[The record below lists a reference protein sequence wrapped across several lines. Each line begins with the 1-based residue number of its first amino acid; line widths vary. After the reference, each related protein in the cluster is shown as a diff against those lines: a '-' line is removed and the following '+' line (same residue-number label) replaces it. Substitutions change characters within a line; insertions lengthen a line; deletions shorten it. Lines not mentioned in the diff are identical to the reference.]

1 MRRDDTA
8 GAERTA
14 SEPGATRHDLVLAA
28 IPLVLLAGAFGGV
41 IADVSVQTGIALGST
56 GAAAVLGY
64 ALFGDP
70 PVGRGGSGRS
80 AS

>member
-1 MRRDDTA
+1 MQRDDTT
-8 GAERTA
+8 GVERTA

-28 IPLVLLAGAFGGV
+28 IPLVLLGGAFGGV
-41 IADVSVQTGIALGST
+41 IADVGIRTGIAVGST

-70 PVGRGGSGRS
+70 PVGRGGGGRS

>member
-1 MRRDDTA
+1 MQRDDTT
-8 GAERTA
+8 GVERIATKP
-14 SEPGATRHDLVLAA
+14 STTRHDLVLAA
-28 IPLVLLAGAFGGV
+28 IPLVLLAGAFGAV
-41 IADVSVQTGIALGST
+41 IADIGIRTGIAVGST